1 MQIRDNRSRFAAQKF
16 PVTRRTT
23 CSRFDTKASNSGL
36 RISSRR
42 VDLQYWHDNTACRFR
57 QLWPLARWTDGGNL
71 SFYKSFSCFPLMRL
85 GTGSKQV
92 HHTRLLDK
100 MLKNL
105 RLKQGYPV
113 SGAVLVFQ
121 DSFTITLKIGFKD
134 LANKLSSVRL
144 AGVARMWT
152 SPSQMFL
159 KTEWLLLTVTPN
171 FDSDILFSMVEPFI
185 FQILS
190 QSNSHM
196 SNKKSDIYIY
206 INVLITVI

>member
-1 MQIRDNRSRFAAQKF
+1 
-16 PVTRRTT
+16 
-23 CSRFDTKASNSGL
+23 
-36 RISSRR
+36 
-42 VDLQYWHDNTACRFR
+42 
-57 QLWPLARWTDGGNL
+57 
-71 SFYKSFSCFPLMRL
+71 MRL

-144 AGVARMWT
+144 AGVARM
-152 SPSQMFL
+152 
-159 KTEWLLLTVTPN
+159 
-171 FDSDILFSMVEPFI
+171 
-185 FQILS
+185 
-190 QSNSHM
+190 
-196 SNKKSDIYIY
+196 
-206 INVLITVI
+206 